1 MMLGG
6 PARRCVVLM
15 NQSSQD
21 HTLQDVRP
29 SPEPGRGAVSHQ
41 SSRDKRAKRS
51 LPGSTV
57 RREGRAISVPA
68 ILAAVVG
75 DPTAAGLPR
84 DTPLLSGGLA
94 LDSVTVV
101 RLLAEIRAATGVDV
115 ADLDLDLDALAT
127 IGTLTDFVTAH
138 AGTA

>member
-1 MMLGG
+1 VSERDTVG
-6 PARRCVVLM
+6 V
-15 NQSSQD
+15 
-21 HTLQDVRP
+21 
-29 SPEPGRGAVSHQ
+29 PG
-41 SSRDKRAKRS
+41 
-51 LPGSTV
+51 
-57 RREGRAISVPA
+57 

-75 DPTAAGLPR
+75 DPAVAELPPE
-84 DTPLLSGGLA
+84 TPLLSGGLA

-101 RLLAEIRAATGVDV
+101 RLLAEIRTATGVDV

>member
-1 MMLGG
+1 VWE
-6 PARRCVVLM
+6 R
-15 NQSSQD
+15 
-21 HTLQDVRP
+21 
-29 SPEPGRGAVSHQ
+29 EPAVSV
-41 SSRDKRAKRS
+41 
-51 LPGSTV
+51 PG
-57 RREGRAISVPA
+57 

-75 DPTAAGLPR
+75 DPAVAGLPR

-101 RLLAEIRAATGVDV
+101 RLLAEIKTTTGVDV

-127 IGTLTDFVTAH
+127 IGTLADFVAAR

>member
-1 MMLGG
+1 VSERERAGI
-6 PARRCVVLM
+6 V
-15 NQSSQD
+15 
-21 HTLQDVRP
+21 
-29 SPEPGRGAVSHQ
+29 PG
-41 SSRDKRAKRS
+41 
-51 LPGSTV
+51 
-57 RREGRAISVPA
+57 

-75 DPTAAGLPR
+75 DPAVAGLPR

-101 RLLAEIRAATGVDV
+101 RLLAEIRTATGVDV
-115 ADLDLDLDALAT
+115 ADLDLDLDALGT